1 MSQRTSPFDSSTL
14 IRQFFASLSTIFL
27 LSTVLTP
34 FCSAGDSLLAAAE
47 AAGSE
52 KDFESSKFSAL
63 AAATGLPVSTS
74 SSSPQST
81 SSTSTI
87 AAPASTSSP
96 PSTVRLATSV
106 QLSPEALSM
115 AQQLKLFDQIGRLN
129 ALTEKISEAKAESNS
144 LEALSL
150 RQDTYESKQRLTRRI
165 LRTALEADYVVSA
178 IDGEQNDT
186 SRLNR
191 LLAANRDNAILLNTV
206 MAQLVNGVFW
216 SLSGTFTMVSIDH
229 AQGGNPDGISS
240 IIAGMIPATLGLF
253 SLYQASG
260 PHRKLIAHPNM
271 LAPIIGVGTTDDG
284 YYPESVL
291 SFLNGVPS
299 GSTTGLSRKQELI
312 KAWTDAKYI
321 GKNGSLPTDSKTAL
335 VTGTTTKRWALT
347 MSLLQTRQAMLS
359 DLRTVVCQMKRGL
372 VELMPLVE

>member
-1 MSQRTSPFDSSTL
+1 M
-14 IRQFFASLSTIFL
+14 A
-27 LSTVLTP
+27 P
-34 FCSAGDSLLAAAE
+34 FCWAEDSFLTAATE

-52 KDFESSKFSAL
+52 KNFEFSTFSAL

-74 SSSPQST
+74 S
-81 SSTSTI
+81 
-87 AAPASTSSP
+87 SSP

-115 AQQLKLFDQIGRLN
+115 AQQLKLFDQIGRLH
-129 ALTEKISEAKAESNS
+129 ALMEKISEAKAESNS

-150 RQDTYESKQRLTRRI
+150 RQDVYESKQKLTRRI

-186 SRLNR
+186 SRLTR

-206 MAQLVNGVFW
+206 MTQLVNGVFW
-216 SLSGTFTMVSIDH
+216 SLSGAFTMVSIDH
-229 AQGGNPDGISS
+229 IQAGNPDGISS

-291 SFLNGVPS
+291 AFLNGVPA
-299 GSTTGLSRKQELI
+299 GSTTGLSRKQELV

-321 GKNGSLPTDSKTAL
+321 GKNGSLPGDNKTAL

-347 MSLLQTRQAMLS
+347 LSLLQTRQAMLS